1 MYDKARKALE
11 HREPVAELYLTMLWM
26 FAARP
31 ADISRLRVRD
41 VTIGQPHDSGTVPVQ
56 LTIREGKAAKFRGP
70 YPVASILTRQQASM
84 LQQLMM
90 ERSASQRIFS
100 EPAVI
105 RSKTLAE
112 VKKVCAEAT
121 LQSLRKGAVRHLAQ
135 QGVPED
141 QLILMTG
148 HTQINTLRKYLG
160 YGRQL
165 TAEGAEAQGNAVLLH
180 PEQSNSETERRA
192 PRTSRYGTRRS
203 TV

>member
-11 HREPVAELYLTMLWM
+11 HREPVAELYLTTLWM

-41 VTIGQPHDSGTVPVQ
+41 GTIGQPHDSGTVLVQ
-56 LTIREGKAAKFRGP
+56 LTIREGKAAKFRVP

-84 LQQLMM
+84 LQQLMK
-90 ERSASQRIFS
+90 ERSASQRIFFK
-100 EPAVI
+100 PAVV

-121 LQSLRKGAVRHLAQ
+121 LQSLRKGAVPHLAQ

-141 QLILMTG
+141 QLMLMTG
-148 HTQINTLRKYLG
+148 HTQLNTLCGCRWW
-160 YGRQL
+160 R
-165 TAEGAEAQGNAVLLH
+165 EG
-180 PEQSNSETERRA
+180 PTYRSSRTP
-192 PRTSRYGTRRS
+192 PRGCS
-203 TV
+203 T

>member
-1 MYDKARKALE
+1 
-11 HREPVAELYLTMLWM
+11 
-26 FAARP
+26 
-31 ADISRLRVRD
+31 
-41 VTIGQPHDSGTVPVQ
+41 
-56 LTIREGKAAKFRGP
+56 
-70 YPVASILTRQQASM
+70 M
-84 LQQLMM
+84 LQQLMK

-100 EPAVI
+100 EPAVV

-141 QLILMTG
+141 QLMLMTG

-180 PEQSNSETERRA
+180 PSRA
-192 PRTSRYGTRRS
+192 TRKPSAEHQGPHAPAPGGPPYDTGGGGKDRHPGAPGPLRGCSTSRA
-203 TV
+203 